1 MLTPTLSLSDNGDG
15 TGAMATI
22 AGSSLGATN
31 TVYTAPW
38 LGGLAAATWTSQGS
52 RVGDGTLNLAVDVGA
67 YWAYVQSTLA
77 GESAVSAVVGF
88 HATSGN
94 ESVWE
99 RCLAAVAAKL
109 QGLSLSGIA
118 PSSIVVRKLPWNR
131 NQIMPG
137 LFVTPTQETL
147 SPATNLRDD
156 VGYGVQLTLVR
167 ASNQELTESLST
179 ELSWREQI
187 SRAFRESALAGVDEV
202 FTVRIEPGPI
212 VDPASFAAQYD
223 VQTLVVRC
231 MAREIRG
238 VA

>member
-1 MLTPTLSLSDNGDG
+1 MLTPTLTLSDNGDG
-15 TGAMATI
+15 TGATATI
-22 AGSSLGATN
+22 AGSSPGSTN

-38 LGGLAAATWTSQGS
+38 SGGIGGAEWTNQGS
-52 RVGDGTLNLAVDVGA
+52 RVGDGMLSLAIESGA

-77 GESAVSAVVGF
+77 GESVVSTLVGVSATAG
-88 HATSGN
+88 G

-99 RCLAAVAAKL
+99 RCLTAVAAKL
-109 QGLSLSGIA
+109 QALSLAGIA
-118 PSSIVVRKLPWNR
+118 SSSIVVRKLPWNR

-167 ASNQELTESLST
+167 PSNQDLSADLST
-179 ELSWREQI
+179 ELAWREQV
-187 SRAFRESALAGVDEV
+187 SRAFRESALADVDEV

-212 VDPASFAAQYD
+212 IDPASFAAQYD

-231 MAREIRG
+231 VAREARG
-238 VA
+238 V